1 MSRSVRALLLCAGLA
16 AVAQSPEVH
25 AELPLRR
32 LVLGLDSKTAGRVLP
47 KSFENAGPGVISLL
61 VTHREAPS
69 LTSSRLVRVSPELSS
84 LELPSSELPSWL
96 RSHPDWRWE
105 WAPPRRLLLD
115 NLEGFVHARAA
126 RADTGLTGRGS
137 IVGIVD
143 SGVDLTHPDLR
154 HADGSTRVK
163 RLLDFST
170 PPRGLRPDL
179 EDEYGCTQSA
189 TCSVLT
195 NVELDALI
203 SDTDPRNDPTDS
215 FGHGTH
221 VASLAVGNGTADSRF
236 VGIAPEA
243 DLIVARV
250 TRDGSGGVLD
260 ADVLRAVSFVFAE
273 AAKLGQPAVVNL
285 SLGSDFGPHD
295 GSSALEEAL
304 AKLVGPSFPGRS
316 IVVAAGNSGGLYSGV
331 TKLYPE
337 PFGIH
342 TEAFVPSNAARIVPI
357 LSPHTLTPITHAT
370 VFVWLSFLPEDDV
383 AIGLDDRNGPWITPV
398 AAGAEG
404 TFNKGGLEVTI
415 LNGKGGTRPGAPGL
429 APGSEPGGAV
439 VTLDGQWP
447 SGSVFGLR
455 LVGHGNAQIWLE
467 SSGELSPGAGT
478 PGALFPN
485 AQREGTISIPA
496 AQPDLIAVGASTH
509 RTSWR
514 DYRGSVVD
522 TSIFGLAVPPL
533 DSIASFSAAGPN
545 AFGDLKPE
553 IVAPGLALIGA
564 LSHDADPRSGNVAS
578 GFGSFGACSDA
589 QEECFVVSDRYAVS
603 AGTSMSAPLVAGAVA
618 LLLERNPKLTQ
629 PEIRALLIAGARQPS
644 GNVPTAQQAG
654 PGILD
659 AQQMLKSQVFQAETS
674 TLAPSPERSWFSF
687 SSSFVRPSGRSRLAM
702 MAHLKDAQGAI
713 VRVARED
720 ISLNVTPG
728 VLVEPLTELGPGVWQ
743 TAVAA
748 DPKTAAETLHLD
760 LRVSGKLL
768 LSASLPIAVDYEAS
782 QHPLMADGGCELTP
796 KRWRPHGGIPISA
809 LGLAGVLLLAAR
821 RSNSGPC
828 ADRRQRRIERR

>member
-1 MSRSVRALLLCAGLA
+1 MLFCAGLA
-16 AVAQSPEVH
+16 AFAQAPPVH

-32 LVLGLDSKTAGRVLP
+32 LVLGLDSKTASRVLP
-47 KSFENAGPGVISLL
+47 KAFENAAPGVISLL
-61 VTHREAPS
+61 VTHQGAPS
-69 LTSSRLVRVSPELSS
+69 LTSSRLVRISPDLSS
-84 LELPSSELPSWL
+84 LELPTSELPSWV
-96 RSHPDWRWE
+96 RNHPDWRWQ

-126 RADTGLTGRGS
+126 RTDTGLTGQGA

-143 SGVDLTHPDLR
+143 SGVDLSHPDLR

-170 PPRGLRPDL
+170 PPRGIRPDL
-179 EDEYGCTQSA
+179 EDDYGCTQSA
-189 TCSVLT
+189 SCSVLT
-195 NVELDALI
+195 HVELDALLA
-203 SDTDPRNDPTDS
+203 DTDPSNDPTDS

-250 TRDGSGGVLD
+250 TRSGSGGVLD
-260 ADVLRAVSFVFAE
+260 ADVLRAVSFIFAE

-304 AKLVGPSFPGRS
+304 AKLVGPNFPGRS

-342 TEAFVPSNAARIVPI
+342 TEAFVPSNAARIVPL
-357 LSPHTLTPITHAT
+357 LSPHTLTPITRAS
-370 VFVWLSFLPEDDV
+370 VYVWLSFLPEDDV
-383 AIGLDDRNGPWITPV
+383 AIGLDDRDGPWITPV

-415 LNGKGGTRPGAPGL
+415 LNGKGGSPPGAPEL
-429 APGSEPGGAV
+429 AQGAEAGGAV
-439 VTLDGQWP
+439 VILDGQWP

-455 LVGHGNAQIWLE
+455 LVGHGNAQLWLE

-478 PGALFPN
+478 PGALFPS

-509 RTSWR
+509 RTSWT
-514 DYRGSVVD
+514 DYRGSVVE
-522 TSIFGLAVPPL
+522 TSIFGLPVVPL
-533 DSIASFSAAGPN
+533 DSIAGFSAAGPN

-564 LSHDADPRSGNVAS
+564 LSRDADPRSGNVAS
-578 GFGSFGACSDA
+578 GFGSFGACADP
-589 QEECFVVSDRYAVS
+589 QVECFVASDRYAVS

-629 PEIRALLIAGARQPS
+629 PEIRALLIAGARQPT
-644 GNVPTAQQAG
+644 GNIAIAQQAG

-659 AQQMLKSQVFQAETS
+659 AQQMLRAQGFPADTS
-674 TLAPSPERSWFSF
+674 PLAPSREQSWFSF
-687 SSSFVRPSGRSRLAM
+687 SSSFVRPSGRSRLALT
-702 MAHLKDAQGAI
+702 AHLKDAKGAI
-713 VRVARED
+713 LRVAPED

-728 VLVEPLTELGPGVWQ
+728 ALVEPLSELGPGVWQ
-743 TAVAA
+743 AAVAA
-748 DPKTAAETLHLD
+748 DPKTAAETLHVNLHV
-760 LRVSGKLL
+760 RGNLL
-768 LSASLPIAVDYEAS
+768 LSATLPIAVDYEAS
-782 QHPLMADGGCELTP
+782 QHPLTAKGGCSLTSLNL
-796 KRWRPHGGIPISA
+796 RPREGTPISA
-809 LGLAGVLLLAAR
+809 LGLASVLLFSALRKR
-821 RSNSGPC
+821 RCQSGTR
-828 ADRRQRRIERR
+828 ADATPAGLERIRP